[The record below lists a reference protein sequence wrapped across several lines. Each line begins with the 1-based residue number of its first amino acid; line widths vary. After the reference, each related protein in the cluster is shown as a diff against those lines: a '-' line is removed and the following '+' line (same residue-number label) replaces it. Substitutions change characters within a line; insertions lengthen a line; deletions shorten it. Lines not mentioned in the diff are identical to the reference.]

1 MINIKVVS
9 KPDLIKKEREVSKA
23 FESSVLKFIKLG
35 AKYMQSIVP
44 VKTGELRDS
53 INWDENGIWSTSKYF
68 KHVDEGTRPHKI
80 EGNPFL
86 SFQINGATI
95 ITRSVNHPGTK
106 PQNITKKTEQY
117 FNKHVSDI
125 VKDIN
130 KVI

>member
-23 FESSVLKFIKLG
+23 FKSSVLNLIKLG
-35 AKYMQSIVP
+35 AKYMQGIVP
-44 VKTGELRDS
+44 VKTGKLRDS
-53 INWDENGIWSTSKYF
+53 INWNEDGIWSTSKYF
-68 KHVDEGTRPHKI
+68 KYVDKGTRPHKI

-106 PQNITKKTEQY
+106 AQNISKKTEDY
-117 FNKHVSDI
+117 IEKHSSDI
-125 VKDIN
+125 VKNIN